1 MFQITEDYSIYV
13 TRGDMVY
20 LKLTADDQD
29 GAHVFQ
35 LGDVIRFAVCV
46 KKNCAKVMLRKDF
59 IVTKETT
66 EVEIVLDGDDTNFGN
81 VISKPTDFW
90 YEVSL
95 NPETDPRTIIGYDT
109 EGARIFRL
117 YPEIDEEGKVEE

>member
-1 MFQITEDYSIYV
+1 
-13 TRGDMVY
+13 MVY

-35 LGDVIRFAVCV
+35 IGDVIRFAVCV

-59 IVTKETT
+59 IVTKEAT